1 MSGFVWSVILV
12 SVLAKVIR
20 FSMPKDSNLT
30 KYVSLFFSLCLTA
43 VIALPFTDVISGAYE
58 MDNWFAFAEDNSGK
72 ESYEDIFDSTL
83 DGVLTPST
91 EEYIRTFLLRN
102 YGVSSDDAVI
112 DVELSVN
119 GDVVLLKRVSI
130 MLRGYAVLSDTGEMS
145 RRLEELLLCEVVIS
159 VDV

>member
-102 YGVSSDDAVI
+102 YGVSYDDAVI
-112 DVELSVN
+112 DVELSVD